1 MNFDNDSNQFNSIN
15 IKITGIQYL
24 IDTIILSEEFINFN
38 TSDKNKIYTKIDKMF
53 KLTKK
58 DNYEIVYIIL
68 LFKEILELKKNRVG
82 LVKYFLNNR
91 LTSDNF
97 IDNIIIIL
105 SIVFLVEGKYFDDF
119 GMINSDYI
127 SLLDQ
132 MDYKISL
139 HQLNNME
146 RKLLILIDY
155 KISLNYLDN
164 FMILSD
170 FLITQ

>member
-1 MNFDNDSNQFNSIN
+1 MNSDNVSNQFNSIN
-15 IKITGIQYL
+15 IKITGIHHL
-24 IDTIILSEEFINFN
+24 VDIIILSEEFIKFD
-38 TSDKNKIYTKIDKMF
+38 TCDKSKIYTKIDKMF

-68 LFKEILELKKNRVG
+68 LFKEILELKKNTVN
-82 LVKYFLNNR
+82 LAKYFLNNR
-91 LTSDNF
+91 LTSNNF

-105 SIVFLVEGKYFDDF
+105 SIVFLVEGKYFDDL

-139 HQLNNME
+139 HQLNNLE

-164 FMILSD
+164 FTILSN